1 MTASTLADPAVVLDT
16 AALQGSWQNTNAA
29 SRGITGIDIAKGE
42 PLTVRVWGAGGHDW
56 GTVTAPVF
64 TDAIDSKEGMAFNA
78 VFDLGYCD
86 VHMQA
91 NIKGG
96 VLVVAT
102 FNRIRDD
109 SGRSSYFTR
118 EFYWRRSV

>member
-1 MTASTLADPAVVLDT
+1 MTDATFAELAGVLDT
-16 AALQGSWQNTNAA
+16 AALEGSWQNTNTA
-29 SRGITGIDIAKGE
+29 SRWIPRIDIAPHPFG
-42 PLTVRVWGAGGHDW
+42 LTIRAWDLSVAAH
-56 GTVTAPVF
+56 VF
-64 TDAIDSKEGMAFNA
+64 TDAIDSKEGMAFSA
-78 VFDLGYCD
+78 VFDLGYAD

-102 FNRIRDD
+102 FIRIKDD

-118 EFYWRRSV
+118 EFYWRQSS